1 MRIIRN
7 TKVRWIGV
15 TGPRCEV
22 TTVGAAHVPGND
34 TILALYVAHRD
45 QLVSYASR
53 ILDDRA
59 HAEDVVQEA
68 YLRLDA
74 AAGTRLLGEPIR
86 YLYRIV
92 RNLALDTRRGLQR
105 DQKRLVADA
114 AIAEVSEDKPSPEA
128 AAVARDEL
136 RVMSAALAELPER
149 TRIAL
154 EMHRFG
160 DCTFKEI
167 AAHLGISVGLAHA
180 LVVQGLEHC
189 RARLYRR

>member
-1 MRIIRN
+1 VEVLRN
-7 TKVRWIGV
+7 SSL
-15 TGPRCEV
+15 
-22 TTVGAAHVPGND
+22 
-34 TILALYVAHRD
+34 LALYVAHRD
-45 QLVSYASR
+45 ELVNYASR

-68 YLRLDA
+68 YLRFDA
-74 AAGTRLLGEPIR
+74 AADTRLLAEPLR

-92 RNLALDTRRGLQR
+92 RNLALDTRRSLNR
-105 DQKRLVADA
+105 DRARLAADGASAVAQ
-114 AIAEVSEDKPSPEA
+114 VSEDRPSPEA
-128 AAVARDEL
+128 AAAARDEL
-136 RVMSAALAELPER
+136 RVINEALAELPER

-167 AAHLGISVGLAHA
+167 AARLGISVGLAHS

-189 RARLYRR
+189 RERLCRKR

>member
-1 MRIIRN
+1 MTVRN
-7 TKVRWIGV
+7 
-15 TGPRCEV
+15 ES
-22 TTVGAAHVPGND
+22 
-34 TILALYVAHRD
+34 ILALYVAHRD
-45 QLVSYASR
+45 QLVDYASK

-74 AAGTRLLGEPIR
+74 AATTRLLGEPLR

-105 DQKRLVADA
+105 DRKRLVPDDGTTVAD
-114 AIAEVSEDKPSPEA
+114 IREDRPSPEA
-128 AAVARDEL
+128 TAVARDEL
-136 RVMSAALAELPER
+136 RVMSEAMAELPER

-154 EMHRFG
+154 ELHRFG
-160 DCTFKEI
+160 ECTFKEI

-180 LVVQGLEHC
+180 LVIQGLEHC

>member
-1 MRIIRN
+1 MTVRN
-7 TKVRWIGV
+7 
-15 TGPRCEV
+15 ES
-22 TTVGAAHVPGND
+22 
-34 TILALYVAHRD
+34 ILALYVAHRD
-45 QLVSYASR
+45 QLVDYASK

-74 AAGTRLLGEPIR
+74 AAATRLLGEPLR

-105 DQKRLVADA
+105 DRKRLVPDDGTTVAD
-114 AIAEVSEDKPSPEA
+114 IREDRPSPEA
-128 AAVARDEL
+128 TAVARDEL
-136 RVMSAALAELPER
+136 RVMSEAMAELPER
-149 TRIAL
+149 TRIAIEL
-154 EMHRFG
+154 HRFG
-160 DCTFKEI
+160 ECTFKEI

-180 LVVQGLEHC
+180 LVIQGLEHC